1 MNGYP
6 YSPSQLGVRPAP
18 ALVQQLLVG
27 AFGWMFAGMLLTAAV
42 AYMVTAS
49 IGVTSTVQGLWLPLI
64 IGQLI
69 LGMAL
74 QLGINRFSATVGLLL
89 FFVYA
94 ASIGLVVGV
103 VVQYYT
109 GGSVVSAFVST
120 AAMFGGAALFG
131 AVTRRSL
138 AGVGGL
144 ASLAVIGLFVAII
157 VNVFL
162 RSTLIGFLISIIG
175 VVLFTALTAWDVQ
188 RIVSGQYAAITKSAE
203 RASVLAAFHLY
214 LDAINLFLFLLR
226 IFGGGRR

>member
-1 MNGYP
+1 MSGYP
-6 YSPSQLGVRPAP
+6 YNPSQLGVRPAP

-27 AFGWMFAGMLLTAAV
+27 AFGWMFAGMLLTSAV
-42 AYMVTAS
+42 AFLVTTS
-49 IGVTSTVQGLWLPLI
+49 TGVTTTVESLWLPLI

-69 LGMAL
+69 LGMGL
-74 QLGINRFSATVGLLL
+74 QLGINRFSAMTGLLL

-94 ASIGLVVGV
+94 ASIGLTVGV
-103 VVQYYT
+103 VVQFYT
-109 GGSVVSAFVST
+109 GESVVAAFVST

-131 AVTRRSL
+131 AVTKRSL

-144 ASLAVIGLFVAII
+144 ASMAVIGLFVAMF
-157 VNVFL
+157 VNFFL
-162 RSTLIGFLISIIG
+162 RSSMIGFVISIIG
-175 VVLFTALTAWDVQ
+175 VLIFTALTAWDVQ

-226 IFGGGRR
+226 IFGGRR

>member
-27 AFGWMFAGMLLTAAV
+27 AFGWMFAGLLLTSAV

-49 IGVTSTVQGLWLPLI
+49 LGLTSTIQGLWLPLI

-103 VVQYYT
+103 VVQHYA
-109 GGSVVSAFVST
+109 GESVVAAFVST

-131 AVTRRSL
+131 AVTKRSL

-144 ASLAVIGLFVAII
+144 ASLAVIGLFVAIV

-162 RSTLIGFLISIIG
+162 RSTMIGFLISIIG

-188 RIVSGQYAAITKSAE
+188 RIVSGQYAAITRSAE

>member
-27 AFGWMFAGMLLTAAV
+27 AFGWMFAGMLLTSAV
-42 AYMVTAS
+42 AFL
-49 IGVTSTVQGLWLPLI
+49 VTSSAGITTTVERLWLPLI

-69 LGMAL
+69 LGMGL
-74 QLGINRFSATVGLLL
+74 QLGINRFSAMTGLLL

-94 ASIGLVVGV
+94 ATIGLTVGV
-103 VVQYYT
+103 VVQFYT
-109 GGSVVSAFVST
+109 GESVVAAFVST

-131 AVTRRSL
+131 AVTKRSL
-138 AGVGGL
+138 AGIGGL
-144 ASLAVIGLFVAII
+144 ASLAIIGLFVAML
-157 VNVFL
+157 VNFFL
-162 RSTLIGFLISIIG
+162 RSTMIGFVISIVG
-175 VVLFTALTAWDVQ
+175 VLLFTALTAWDVQ